1 MARVETDIQKL
12 TDDLDRRIGL
22 LADDLLEGLS
32 RILSVT
38 EQEKVEIQ
46 RVLNLEDKSIT
57 YKIVMVDEEKWKV
70 GSEVEETCK
79 IDPKL
84 GESGAIT
91 MFRDMLSRFKDRF
104 QEIK

>member
-1 MARVETDIQKL
+1 MTDIQNL

-22 LADDLLEGLS
+22 LADDLLDGLS

-38 EQEKVEIQ
+38 DQEKVEIQ

-57 YKIVMVDEEKWKV
+57 YKIVLLD
-70 GSEVEETCK
+70 SCEETCT

-84 GESGAIT
+84 GESGAIP
-91 MFRDMLSRFKDRF
+91 MLRAMLSRFKDCLL
-104 QEIK
+104 EATK